1 MKAMKKM
8 FAFLLCILLVGA
20 MAVPAFADDSNV
32 ISEVRLT
39 VTPPKAGE
47 TPDMTIVSAQPDKY
61 TATVRYWLK
70 QYSSSSEFETF
81 EGGHTYGVVVN
92 VTPVGVYRFET
103 AQKNKSDFDES
114 PTLVYLNGELTHC
127 VSTETDVKLSRALNF
142 ELPEEDTEQTDT
154 SFFGRILQAIRDF
167 FAKIRDFFENLFYP
181 VQPIR

>member
-1 MKAMKKM
+1 MKAMKKL
-8 FAFLLCILLVGA
+8 FACLLCVLLVGA
-20 MAVPAFADDSNV
+20 LGIPAFADDSNV

-39 VTPPKAGE
+39 VTAPKAGE
-47 TPDMTIVSAQPDKY
+47 APGKTIVSAEPDKY
-61 TATVRYWLK
+61 TASVRYWLK
-70 QYSSSSEFETF
+70 QYSSSNEFETF
-81 EGGHTYGVVVN
+81 ESGNTYGVVVT

-142 ELPEEDTEQTDT
+142 ELSEEDTEKTNT

-167 FAKIRDFFENLFYP
+167 FENLF
-181 VQPIR
+181 